1 MTLPQEHVARFGPG
15 DNIPVYA
22 DPAAIEAARFVTI
35 SGKNAAGAYIAAHT
49 GAAGRASGVSERRV
63 PAVPTPGAKAPMRHS
78 TNINR
83 VGAVA
88 FVEAGAA
95 VVVGALIESDASGRA
110 ITRTGTNPVL
120 GRALT
125 AAAQAGD
132 IIEVDRSV
140 VA

>member
-22 DPAAIEAARFVTI
+22 DPAAIEAGRFVTI

-49 GAAGRASGVSERRV
+49 ALNGRPSGVSERKV

-83 VGAVA
+83 VGAIA

-95 VVVGALIESDASGRA
+95 VAAGALVKSDASGRA
-110 ITRTGTNPVL
+110 ITHDSTNPIC

-125 AAAQAGD
+125 AATQAGD